1 MSRPNPWYN
10 GCGFLGEPV
19 YNPFDILLFID
30 KGRSFRN
37 YWFETGNPSFLIE
50 LLRRRRLFL
59 PDLEGI
65 DASEEILD
73 SFDIERI
80 ALIGRAERRQKRQSG
95 VGADSRP
102 GL

>member
-1 MSRPNPWYN
+1 MLVREGQKY
-10 GCGFLGEPV
+10 
-19 YNPFDILLFID
+19 
-30 KGRSFRN
+30 RN

-65 DASEEILD
+65 EASEEILD
-73 SFDIERI
+73 SFDSERI